1 MQSTDMMPNAI
12 QKLKNSAGPRPILA
26 TETGQSAGVPQCISQ
41 VKKPSFDDG
50 GDLRLQVA
58 EALVFIQEMTPDLS
72 AEDLFYIERTIDLLN
87 HLVDE
92 DHIDR
97 TGVKEVL
104 AWDF

>member
-1 MQSTDMMPNAI
+1 MQVAQQLHNPSTGAP
-12 QKLKNSAGPRPILA
+12 
-26 TETGQSAGVPQCISQ
+26 GQSATKAQETAGVPQS
-41 VKKPSFDDG
+41 VGEHKKPSFAEG

-58 EALVFIQEMTPDLS
+58 EALVFIREMTPDLS
-72 AEDLFYIERTIDLLN
+72 ADDLFYIEKVVDILN

-97 TGVKEVL
+97 AGVKEVL

>member
-12 QKLKNSAGPRPILA
+12 TELKNGARPRPILA

-41 VKKPSFDDG
+41 VKKPSFADG
-50 GDLRLQVA
+50 QDLRLQAA
-58 EALVFIQEMTPDLS
+58 EALVFIREMEQDLS
-72 AEDLFYIERTIDLLN
+72 ADDLFYIEKVVDILN

-97 TGVKEVL
+97 AGVKEVL